1 MTPRLYDRTAVVV
14 GGGQTPGLTTGNGR
28 AVALAFAREGARVL
42 VVDRDLESAE
52 ETAALVRKAGGS
64 AVAHRADIT
73 VEEDCAAILTA
84 ALDSLGH
91 VDILHN
97 NVGVVPFGRTEI
109 LPVEEWRRGFEVNLT
124 GMWLTCKHVLP
135 HMRERGSGA
144 VVNISSMAGL
154 LAGGD
159 AIAYSTSKAAVHS
172 MTRSLALEYAPHGVR
187 VNAVAPGMMDTPM
200 GVDAVARAS
209 GVDRADVAAGRAAM
223 VPMGHQGTSEDVANA
238 ALFLASDESA
248 FITRRRA
255 AGGRRVHPQGGNPL
269 GPVRPVLSDRPGA
282 PRDRQDRPSAP
293 IRTFRVVL

>member
-1 MTPRLYDRTAVVV
+1 
-14 GGGQTPGLTTGNGR
+14 
-28 AVALAFAREGARVL
+28 
-42 VVDRDLESAE
+42 
-52 ETAALVRKAGGS
+52 
-64 AVAHRADIT
+64 
-73 VEEDCAAILTA
+73 
-84 ALDSLGH
+84 
-91 VDILHN
+91 
-97 NVGVVPFGRTEI
+97 
-109 LPVEEWRRGFEVNLT
+109 
-124 GMWLTCKHVLP
+124 
-135 HMRERGSGA
+135 
-144 VVNISSMAGL
+144 
-154 LAGGD
+154 
-159 AIAYSTSKAAVHS
+159 